1 MSRDQNTKLVDYK
14 GRLKTTLDSN
24 SNLSR
29 LMGEK
34 LQLLNKKKIET
45 AKMRDEIKEKR
56 AIIDTKTK

>member
-14 GRLKTTLDSN
+14 GRLKTTIDSN

-56 AIIDTKTK
+56 TIIDTKTK